1 MKSYLQANPKFMLES
16 LSNRSKEHTRENEN
30 QGNSS
35 AQERG
40 EILRTRQELAF
51 QYGRQ
56 TSGLK
61 TQLSEEEKME
71 SDSKQQLQA
80 ARDISLGKE
89 KQYREM
95 QTLREELKKA
105 GAQTAKATPGPS
117 REKRSLQGKAF
128 LEKGLSEPAWAE
140 KEGPGLGGGSR
151 GMLLSCVETSAQG
164 ARDHTTGCCSSS
176 SSAWRCRPPKA
187 TYKVRSRSCS
197 RNSGARS
204 A

>member
-1 MKSYLQANPKFMLES
+1 MKSYLQANPKFVLES

-56 TSGLK
+56 TSELK
-61 TQLSEEEKME
+61 TQLSEEEKMD
-71 SDSKQQLQA
+71 SDWKQQLQA

-105 GAQTAKATPGPS
+105 QARTASKATPGPS
-117 REKRSLQGKAF
+117 RKKRSLQGKSF
-128 LEKGLSEPAWAE
+128 LEKGLSEPA
-140 KEGPGLGGGSR
+140 
-151 GMLLSCVETSAQG
+151 
-164 ARDHTTGCCSSS
+164 
-176 SSAWRCRPPKA
+176 
-187 TYKVRSRSCS
+187 
-197 RNSGARS
+197 
-204 A
+204 